1 MNTRRVRISLA
12 VALVAVLVAALFVV
26 NWAVDRAN
34 RATVIG
40 YFANTNGMFVGDDVR
55 ILGVPVGRVEKIE
68 PQPQQVKV
76 TFFYDERY
84 KVPADA
90 KAVILSPSLVTSRA
104 IQLTPAYTGG
114 PVMANNAVIPLQRTA
129 VPVEF
134 DDFRRQLDKL
144 ADSLQPT
151 QPGGLSPL
159 GSFVKTTADNL
170 RGRGAEIRNAVI
182 ELSHALSALN
192 DHSTDL
198 FSSIK
203 NLAIVVSALRDSTE
217 VMRELNRNLAAVTG
231 LLADTPDEVGQ
242 ALADIDSVDDD
253 VRSFVADNRDALGT
267 TAEKLASIT
276 TALVASEDDIKQ
288 TLHIAP
294 NAFQNFVN
302 IYQPAQAV
310 IGGAV
315 ALNMFSNPITFLC
328 GAVQA
333 ASRLGAEQAS
343 KLCVQYLAPIIKN
356 RQYNF
361 PPIGENLF
369 VGAQARPNEITYSED
384 WLRPNYVPP
393 HAPAAAPVK
402 PLPDVPPA
410 GTVPTDTPPRAA
422 EAPPPPG
429 GAAPAGPAAPHPND
443 PSAGLAGLMT
453 PATGGPS

>member
-1 MNTRRVRISLA
+1 MNTRRARISLA
-12 VALVAVLVAALFVV
+12 AALVAVLVAALFVV

-40 YFANTNGMFVGDDVR
+40 YFANTNGMFVGDEVR

-151 QPGGLSPL
+151 QQGGLSPL

-294 NAFQNFVN
+294 SAFQNFVN

-384 WLRPNYVPP
+384 WLGPDYVPP

-429 GAAPAGPAAPHPND
+429 GAPAGPAAPHPND